1 MFIVIPAY
9 CPDEKIFGVVEGL
22 TDERNRFIVVDDG
35 SGMEYASIFRRL
47 EKDYSDRVTVLHHSI
62 NRGKGRALKTAFEYV
77 ASVCSEDDGIL
88 TVDADGQHLAHDAM
102 NVIAAWE
109 KERDCLVI
117 GSRHFS
123 GKVPFHNKSGNA
135 ISRSIF
141 AVTTGVRIYD
151 TQTGLRAFS
160 VKYIPAF
167 LEIKGERYEYEMA
180 QLLYATKHHVGIL
193 EVTINT
199 VYIAGNRSSHF
210 RIFKDTLL
218 INKMIFVF
226 MLASFSC
233 FVVDYSLLLGLVS
246 LFNSLPATKELRPG
260 EFRMPLFGMM
270 VDTHLVALIIARA
283 VSSFLNF
290 MLNRKVVFKTGSM
303 ARIFRFYLV
312 IIGLMLANYG
322 LLTLVATSDALPL
335 WIAQL
340 VIQAVLY
347 PFSFVLQRKFVF
359 PDKNRRKTKTVG

>member
-9 CPDEKIFGVVEGL
+9 CPDEKIFGVIEGL
-22 TDERNRFIVVDDG
+22 SGEDRRFVVVDDG
-35 SGMEYASIFRRL
+35 SGMDYASVFRRI
-47 EKDYSDRVTVLHHSI
+47 EKEYGDRAVVLHHSI

-77 ASVCSEDDGIL
+77 SHICCDDDGIL
-88 TVDADGQHLAHDAM
+88 TVDADGQHLAPDAE
-102 NVIAAWE
+102 NVIKAWGND
-109 KERDCLVI
+109 KECLVI
-117 GSRHFS
+117 GSRHFN
-123 GKVPFHNKSGNA
+123 GKVPFHNKAGNA

-141 AVTTGVRIYD
+141 AITTGVRIWD

-160 VKYIPAF
+160 AKLIPDL
-167 LEIKGERYEYEMA
+167 LEVKGERYEYEMA

-199 VYIAGNRSSHF
+199 VYIAGNKSSHF
-210 RIFKDTLL
+210 RIFRDTFL

-246 LFNSLPATKELRPG
+246 VFNHLPSTKELWPG
-260 EFRMPLFGMM
+260 EYRMPLFGMM
-270 VDTHLVALIIARA
+270 VDTHLVALIIARGT
-283 VSSFLNF
+283 SSFLNF
-290 MLNRKVVFKTGSM
+290 MLNRKIVFKTGSM
-303 ARIFRFYLV
+303 ARIFRFYIV

-322 LLTLVATSDALPL
+322 LLTLVATSNTFPL

-340 VIQAVLY
+340 VIQASLY
-347 PFSFVLQRKFVF
+347 PFSFILQRKFVF
-359 PDKNRRKTKTVG
+359 PDKNRRKTKTV